1 VPAVGRTGHGGAER
15 KGTLGYGDPS
25 GFAVS
30 RDRLQA
36 WGRQLRLVHQELR
49 AQADSIR
56 EAIQRGDAGTGL
68 SAELALFCHGFC
80 GALTG
85 HHVAE
90 DERLFPRVLD
100 AHPGLAAVTARLT
113 EDHRLLSALIKDLD
127 HVSRTAGTD
136 EVLRH
141 LDGISAIMESHFR
154 YEERELTRV
163 LDSMTARE
171 PDIRSLL

>member
-1 VPAVGRTGHGGAER
+1 MSP
-15 KGTLGYGDPS
+15 
-25 GFAVS
+25 
-30 RDRLQA
+30 DRLQA

-49 AQADSIR
+49 AQANRIR
-56 EAIQRGDAGTGL
+56 ESVQRGEAGTGL
-68 SAELALFCHGFC
+68 SAELTLFCLGFC

-100 AHPGLAAVTARLT
+100 AQPRLAAVTERLT
-113 EDHRLLSALIKDLD
+113 EDHRLLSALLKDLD
-127 HVSRTAGTD
+127 RVARTAGAD

-154 YEERELTRV
+154 YEERELTPV

>member
-1 VPAVGRTGHGGAER
+1 M
-15 KGTLGYGDPS
+15 
-25 GFAVS
+25 S

-36 WGRQLRLVHQELR
+36 WGRQLRLVHDELR
-49 AQADSIR
+49 AQAGRMR
-56 EAIQRGDAGTGL
+56 ESVQDGEAGAETGL
-68 SAELALFCHGFC
+68 SAELTLFCLGFC
-80 GALTG
+80 GALTS

-100 AHPGLAAVTARLT
+100 ARPGLGAVTARLSD
-113 EDHRLLSALIKDLD
+113 DHRLLAALVKDLD
-127 HVSRTAGTD
+127 HVARTAGPD

-163 LDSMTARE
+163 LDAMTAPE